1 MRAFSISSG
10 VDAGGE
16 LAKRCH
22 DDDGA
27 PASAS
32 SRSRCL
38 MKTTVRRR
46 ANTRPRCVPTG
57 TRSLTPSGTARCDSN
72 CALTHGAAVPGNV

>member
-1 MRAFSISSG
+1 MRTFSISSR
-10 VDAGGE
+10 VDAGSQ
-16 LAKRCH
+16 LARRCH

-32 SRSRCL
+32 CSRCL
-38 MKTTVRRR
+38 MKTTVKSR

-57 TRSLTPSGTARCDSN
+57 TRSLTPNGTAQCDSN
-72 CALTHGAAVPGNV
+72 CALTNGAAMPGNV